1 MKMRY
6 LLSLAF
12 ASAVLAAVLTLP
24 STAHAKT
31 RVLTNCFWPP
41 QHYMCTQILP
51 TWGKWV
57 DEATDGRVTIQIP
70 PKSLASPPEQ
80 WGSVEKGIADAAV
93 QFNGFVANRVAGP
106 LVAMQPFVASAD
118 APAMSQALWETY
130 QKYFPDEYKGV
141 HALSMWVITPAEVY
155 SQNDTPI
162 NSIADLK
169 SRKIW
174 ALPGTV
180 ANLMK
185 KIGVGVV
192 AGPAVQANEVISRG
206 VVDGHIGLSPVSI
219 AAFQLGP
226 YTKSMTQFKTR
237 IYSTSFSFVMNE
249 KKWAEIS
256 LEDQAAITAVS
267 GPKFGRMAA
276 QFWVEGDAKALE
288 RFKSEWNIPVFQADP
303 AFEDALKAESKFLT
317 EGWIKKASAKGI
329 DGQAAYDFYVARLNE
344 LSKL

>member
-1 MKMRY
+1 MR
-6 LLSLAF
+6 LFSRLTLAT
-12 ASAVLAAVLTLP
+12 ATLAALMAMP
-24 STAHAKT
+24 GIAHAKE
-31 RVLTNCFWPP
+31 RILTNCFWPP
-41 QHYMCTQILP
+41 QHYMCTKVLP

-57 DEATDGRVTIQIP
+57 EEATEGRVTIQIP

-130 QKYFPDEYKGV
+130 QEYFPDEYKGV

-162 NSIADLK
+162 NSIDDLK

-219 AAFQLGP
+219 AQFQIGP
-226 YTKSMTQFKTR
+226 YTKSMTRFKTR

-256 LEDQAAITAVS
+256 PADQAAITAVS
-267 GPKFGRMAA
+267 GSKFGRMAA
-276 QFWVEGDAKALE
+276 QFWVDGDAAAIA
-288 RFKSEWNIPVFQADP
+288 RFKSEWGIDVYDADT
-303 AFEDALKAESKFLT
+303 AFENALKAESKFLT
-317 EGWIKKASAKGI
+317 DGWIKKATAKGI
-329 DGQAAYDFYVARLNE
+329 DGQGAYDFYVSRVNE

>member
-1 MKMRY
+1 MRIV
-6 LLSLAF
+6 LNLAF
-12 ASAVLAAVLTLP
+12 ASAVVAAMISLP
-24 STAHAKT
+24 GQAHAKT
-31 RVLTNCFWPP
+31 RILTNCFWAP
-41 QHYMCTQILP
+41 QHYMCTKVLP
-51 TWGKWV
+51 TWGEWV
-57 DEATDGRVTIQIP
+57 EEATDGRVSIQIP

-93 QFNGFVANRVAGP
+93 QFNGFVANRVTGP
-106 LVAMQPFVASAD
+106 LVAMNPFVASAD

-162 NSIADLK
+162 NSIDDLK

-185 KIGVGVV
+185 KVGVGVV

-237 IYSTSFSFVMNE
+237 IYSTSFSFVINE

-256 LEDQAAITAVS
+256 PEDQAAITAVS

-276 QFWVEGDAKALE
+276 QFWVDGDKAALE
-288 RFKSEWNIPVFQADP
+288 KFRNEWNISIHDADP
-303 AFEDALKAESKFLT
+303 AFEAALTEQSKFLT
-317 EGWIKKASAKGI
+317 AGWIKKATDKGI
-329 DGQAAYDFYVARLNE
+329 DGQAAYDFYVSRVNE

>member
-1 MKMRY
+1 MR
-6 LLSLAF
+6 LFSRVTL
-12 ASAVLAAVLTLP
+12 ASAITAAIIALP
-24 STAHAKT
+24 GMAQAKT
-31 RVLTNCFWPP
+31 RILTNCFWAP
-41 QHYMCTQILP
+41 QHYMCTQVLP

-57 DEATDGRVTIQIP
+57 EEATDGRVTISIP

-93 QFNGFVANRVAGP
+93 QFNGFVANRVSGP
-106 LVAMQPFVASAD
+106 LVAMQPFVATAD

-130 QKYFPDEYKGV
+130 QKYFTEEYEGV

-155 SQNDTPI
+155 SQTDEPI
-162 NSIADLK
+162 NSIEDLK

-219 AAFQLGP
+219 AQFQIGP
-226 YTKSMTQFKTR
+226 YTKSMTRFKTR
-237 IYSTSFSFVMNE
+237 IYSTSFSFVINE
-249 KKWAEIS
+249 EKWSEIS
-256 LEDQAAITAVS
+256 AADQAAIMAVS

-276 QFWVEGDAKALE
+276 QFWVDGDAKAIA
-288 RFKSEWNIPVFQADP
+288 RFNSEWGIEVLDADP
-303 AFEDALKAESKFLT
+303 AFEDALKAESRFLT
-317 EGWIKKASAKGI
+317 EGWIKKATEKGI
-329 DGQAAYDFYVARLNE
+329 DGQGAYDFYVARVRE
-344 LSKL
+344 LSQL

>member
-1 MKMRY
+1 MRIVI
-6 LLSLAF
+6 SLAF
-12 ASAVLAAVLTLP
+12 ASAVLAAIISLP
-24 STAHAKT
+24 GHAHAKT
-31 RVLTNCFWPP
+31 RILTNCFWPP
-41 QHYMCTQILP
+41 QHYMCTQVLP

-57 DEATDGRVTIQIP
+57 KEATDGRVTVQIP

-93 QFNGFVANRVAGP
+93 QFNGFVANRVTGP
-106 LVAMQPFVASAD
+106 LVAMNPFVASAD

-130 QKYFPDEYKGV
+130 QKYFPNEYEGV

-162 NSIADLK
+162 NSVADLK

-185 KIGVGVV
+185 KVGVGVV

-249 KKWAEIS
+249 KKWDEIS
-256 LEDQAAITAVS
+256 PEDQAAITSVS
-267 GPKFGRMAA
+267 GDKFARMAA
-276 QFWVEGDAKALE
+276 QFWVDGDKAAIK
-288 RFKSEWNIPVFQADP
+288 RFNDEWGITVHDADP
-303 AFEDALKAESKFLT
+303 AFEAELTEASKFLT
-317 EGWIKKASAKGI
+317 AGWIKRATDKGI
-329 DGQAAYDFYVARLNE
+329 DGQGAYDFYVSRVRE
-344 LSKL
+344 LSKF

>member
-1 MKMRY
+1 MRIFSRLT
-6 LLSLAF
+6 LLS
-12 ASAVLAAVLTLP
+12 VIMAAMMLP
-24 STAHAKT
+24 GIAHAKT
-31 RVLTNCFWPP
+31 RVLVNCFWPP
-41 QHYMCTQILP
+41 QHYVCTQILP
-51 TWGKWV
+51 TWGEWV
-57 DEATDGRVTIQIP
+57 KEATEGRVTIQIP

-80 WGSVEKGIADAAV
+80 WGSVEKGIADAAA

-141 HALSMWVITPAEVY
+141 KALSMWVITPAEVY
-155 SQNDTPI
+155 SQTDEPI
-162 NSIADLK
+162 NSIEDLT

-219 AAFQLGP
+219 AAFQLAP
-226 YTKSMTQFKTR
+226 YTKSMTRFKTR

-256 LEDQAAITAVS
+256 PADQDAIMAVS

-276 QFWVEGDAKALE
+276 EFWVRGDKKAIE
-288 RFKSEWNIPVFQADP
+288 RFQSEWKIPVLDADP
-303 AFEDALKAESKFLT
+303 AFEQALTDASKFLT
-317 EGWIKKASAKGI
+317 AGWIKKANAKGI
-329 DGQAAYDFYVARLNE
+329 DGQAAYDFYVGRVKE

>member
-1 MKMRY
+1 MR
-6 LLSLAF
+6 LMSRLTLGSVMLVAVLSL
-12 ASAVLAAVLTLP
+12 P
-24 STAHAKT
+24 GIAHAKT
-31 RVLTNCFWPP
+31 RVLVNCFWPP
-41 QHYMCTQILP
+41 QHYVCTKILP

-57 DEATDGRVTIQIP
+57 KEATEGRVSIQIP

-130 QKYFPDEYKGV
+130 QKHFPNEYKGV

-162 NSIADLK
+162 NSIDDLK

-185 KIGVGVV
+185 KVGVGVV

-219 AAFQLGP
+219 AAFQLAP
-226 YTKSMTQFKTR
+226 YTKSMTRFKTR
-237 IYSTSFSFVMNE
+237 IYSTSFSFVINE

-256 LEDQAAITAVS
+256 SADQKLIMAVS

-276 QFWVEGDAKALE
+276 EFWVKGDKAA
-288 RFKSEWNIPVFQADP
+288 FKKFSSEWDIKVYDANP
-303 AFEDALKAESKFLT
+303 AFEQSLKDQSKFLT
-317 EGWIKKASAKGI
+317 ERWIKKANGKGI
-329 DGQAAYDFYVARLNE
+329 DGQATYDFYVRRVGE
-344 LSKL
+344 LSKF

>member
-1 MKMRY
+1 MRFF
-6 LLSLAF
+6 LSLAF
-12 ASAVLAAVLTLP
+12 ASAVLAAAISLP
-24 STAHAKT
+24 THAQAKT

-41 QHYMCTQILP
+41 QHYMCTQVLP

-57 DEATDGRVTIQIP
+57 DEATDGRVKITIP
-70 PKSLASPPEQ
+70 PKSLAAPPEQ

-93 QFNGFVANRVAGP
+93 QFNGFVANRVTGP

-118 APAMSQALWETY
+118 APAMSAALWETY
-130 QKYFPDEYKGV
+130 QKYFADEYKGV
-141 HALSMWVITPAEVY
+141 KPLSMWVITPAEVY

-162 NSIADLK
+162 NSIDDLK

-219 AAFQLGP
+219 AQFQLGP

-256 LEDQAAITAVS
+256 PEDQAAIMAVS

-276 QFWVEGDAKALE
+276 QFWVDGDKAAIA
-288 RFKSEWNIPVFQADP
+288 RFNKEWGIKVFDADP
-303 AFEDALKAESKFLT
+303 AFEAALTEQSKFLT
-317 EGWIKKASAKGI
+317 EGWIKKATAKGI
-329 DGQAAYDFYVARLNE
+329 DGQAAYDFYVNRVKE
-344 LSKL
+344 LSQL

>member
-1 MKMRY
+1 MSLFSR
-6 LLSLAF
+6 LAF
-12 ASAVLAAVLTLP
+12 ASVALAALMVLP
-24 STAHAKT
+24 NMAQAKT
-31 RVLTNCFWPP
+31 RILTNCFWPP
-41 QHYMCTQILP
+41 QHYVCTQVMP
-51 TWGKWV
+51 TWGEWV
-57 DEATDGRVTIQIP
+57 EEATDGRVSIQIP
-70 PKSLASPPEQ
+70 PKSLAAPPEQ
-80 WGSVEKGIADAAV
+80 WGSVEKGIADAAA
-93 QFNGFVANRVAGP
+93 QFNGFVANRVTGP

-118 APAMSQALWETY
+118 APAMSEALWETY
-130 QKYFPDEYKGV
+130 QKFFPDEYKGV
-141 HALSMWVITPAEVY
+141 KALSMWVITPAEVY

-162 NSIADLK
+162 NSIDDLT

-219 AAFQLGP
+219 DQFQLGP
-226 YTKSMTQFKTR
+226 YTKSMTRFKTR

-249 KKWAEIS
+249 DKWAEIS
-256 LEDQAAITAVS
+256 PEDQEAIMAVS

-276 QFWVEGDAKALE
+276 QFWVDGDAAAIAK
-288 RFKSEWNIPVFQADP
+288 FKDQWGIEVYDADP
-303 AFEDALKAESKFLT
+303 AFEAALTEQSKFLT
-317 EGWIKKASAKGI
+317 EGWIKKANSKGI
-329 DGQAAYDFYVARLNE
+329 DGQAAYDFYVQRVKE

>member
-1 MKMRY
+1 MRFF
-6 LLSLAF
+6 LSLAF
-12 ASAVLAAVLTLP
+12 ASAVLAAAISLP
-24 STAHAKT
+24 THAQAKT

-41 QHYMCTQILP
+41 QHYMCTQVLP

-57 DEATDGRVTIQIP
+57 EEATDGRVTVRIP

-93 QFNGFVANRVAGP
+93 QFNGFVANRVTGP
-106 LVAMQPFVASAD
+106 LVAMNPFVASAD

-162 NSIADLK
+162 NSVADLK

-256 LEDQAAITAVS
+256 PEDQAAITAVS
-267 GPKFGRMAA
+267 GEKFARMAA
-276 QFWVEGDAKALE
+276 QFWVDGDKAAIE
-288 RFKSEWNIPVFQADP
+288 RFKSEWGISVHDADP
-303 AFEDALKAESKFLT
+303 AFEAELTEASKFLT
-317 EGWIKKASAKGI
+317 AGWIKRATDKGI
-329 DGQAAYDFYVARLNE
+329 DGQAAYDFYVNRVKE